1 MYMVTVTIK
10 VGTLILHH
18 NLEIRN
24 TLMQKNIFVVCQNQ
38 TSFSGKAKKGEKL
51 VFAWS
56 TID

>member
-1 MYMVTVTIK
+1 M
-10 VGTLILHH
+10 
-18 NLEIRN
+18 RN